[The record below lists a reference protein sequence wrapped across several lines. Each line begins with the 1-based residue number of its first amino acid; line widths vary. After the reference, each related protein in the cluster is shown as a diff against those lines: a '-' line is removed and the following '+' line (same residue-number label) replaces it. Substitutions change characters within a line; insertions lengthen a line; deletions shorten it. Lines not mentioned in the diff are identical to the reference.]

1 MQENNHALTSITF
14 SENGRERRIDIQHVI
29 WAFEWEGALYLVDKN
44 KKCTPSSWSPRIRNS
59 CSKR

>member
-44 KKCTPSSWSPRIRNS
+44 KKV
-59 CSKR
+59 